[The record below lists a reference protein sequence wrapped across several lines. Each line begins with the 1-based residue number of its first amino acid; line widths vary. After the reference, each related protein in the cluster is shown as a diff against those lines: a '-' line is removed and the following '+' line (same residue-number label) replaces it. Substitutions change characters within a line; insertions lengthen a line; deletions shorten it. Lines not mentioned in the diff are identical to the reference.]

1 MVAGALSFP
10 YKVVEDLVGSNK
22 IMVFIEVV
30 SFAA

>member
-10 YKVVEDLVGSNK
+10 YKLVEDLLGSNK
-22 IMVFIEVV
+22 IVLFIEVV